1 MISASLWQFSCKGD
15 SVVVEDTGV
24 VIGTVICEDGG
35 SVVVLWPVVHVVDV
49 DVEVV
54 FDSGTAELGM
64 YGIVMVVVSNS
75 PIYTKV
81 RKHLFVKGILFK
93 KKSLKYLIQ
102 PTFRGGK
109 AQA

>member
-1 MISASLWQFSCKGD
+1 M
-15 SVVVEDTGV
+15 
-24 VIGTVICEDGG
+24 
-35 SVVVLWPVVHVVDV
+35 

-64 YGIVMVVVSNS
+64 YGVVMVVVSNS

-102 PTFRGGK
+102 PTFRGCK
-109 AQA
+109 AQAQARLQRWSVGQNSKFFVFSATSDSKF

>member
-64 YGIVMVVVSNS
+64 YGVVMVVVSNS
-75 PIYTKV
+75 PIYLSK
-81 RKHLFVKGILFK
+81 FENI
-93 KKSLKYLIQ
+93 YL
-102 PTFRGGK
+102 
-109 AQA
+109 

>member
-1 MISASLWQFSCKGD
+1 MISASSWQFSCKGD

-64 YGIVMVVVSNS
+64 YGVVMVVVSNS

-81 RKHLFVKGILFK
+81 RKDLFVKGILLK

-102 PTFRGGK
+102 PTFRGCK

>member
-1 MISASLWQFSCKGD
+1 M
-15 SVVVEDTGV
+15 
-24 VIGTVICEDGG
+24 
-35 SVVVLWPVVHVVDV
+35 

-64 YGIVMVVVSNS
+64 YGVVMVVVSNS

-81 RKHLFVKGILFK
+81 RKHLFVKGTSILFK

-109 AQA
+109 AQT

>member
-1 MISASLWQFSCKGD
+1 M
-15 SVVVEDTGV
+15 VEDTGV

-35 SVVVLWPVVHVVDV
+35 SVVVVCSAVRVVV

-64 YGIVMVVVSNS
+64 YGVVMVVVSNS

-102 PTFRGGK
+102 PTFRGCK

>member
-1 MISASLWQFSCKGD
+1 M
-15 SVVVEDTGV
+15 
-24 VIGTVICEDGG
+24 
-35 SVVVLWPVVHVVDV
+35 

-93 KKSLKYLIQ
+93 KKLLKYLIQ

-109 AQA
+109 AQT

>member
-1 MISASLWQFSCKGD
+1 M
-15 SVVVEDTGV
+15 
-24 VIGTVICEDGG
+24 
-35 SVVVLWPVVHVVDV
+35 

-64 YGIVMVVVSNS
+64 YGVVMVVVSNS

-81 RKHLFVKGILFK
+81 RKYLFVKGILLK

-102 PTFRGGK
+102 PTFRGCK

>member
-1 MISASLWQFSCKGD
+1 M
-15 SVVVEDTGV
+15 
-24 VIGTVICEDGG
+24 
-35 SVVVLWPVVHVVDV
+35 

-64 YGIVMVVVSNS
+64 YGVVMVVVSNS

-93 KKSLKYLIQ
+93 KKPLKYLIQ
-102 PTFRGGK
+102 PTFRGCK

>member
-1 MISASLWQFSCKGD
+1 MISASSWQFSCKGD

-54 FDSGTAELGM
+54 FDSGTAELSM
-64 YGIVMVVVSNS
+64 YGVVMVVVSNS

-81 RKHLFVKGILFK
+81 RKHLFVKGILLK

-102 PTFRGGK
+102 PTFRGCK